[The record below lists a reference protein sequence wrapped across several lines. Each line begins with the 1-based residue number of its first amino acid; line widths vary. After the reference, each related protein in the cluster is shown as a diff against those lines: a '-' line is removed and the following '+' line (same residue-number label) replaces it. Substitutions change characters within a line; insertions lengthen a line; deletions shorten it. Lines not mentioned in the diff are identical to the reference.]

1 MEPGLQF
8 FVITTLTL
16 TLTALLLVVKKTRG
30 KFTAVSKSQSTAK
43 CSTPVFTVQFDFEQI
58 AAIRNLFDAHMTEQ
72 ILQRLS
78 DRISSELQPTS
89 PPAVSPT
96 SIICIFSAADEA
108 EANLLV
114 GRALA
119 ALRHK
124 LTITGIDFY
133 IGAMSLVQSGAG
145 STTAAAASRLQIHA
159 EPSWPADTAA
169 MMRELPEALLNGQV
183 TLEYQ
188 PKQDLRSGNVESV
201 EALLRWRRSDD
212 VLVNTGQ
219 LIALL
224 EVTGAIRDVTIWTI
238 NRAITDARGLR
249 DHGHEKIVYVNMSG
263 SILSSISFCQTVLEM
278 LANCDVRIGF
288 EITETSVISD
298 PDIAIENLRVF
309 ALAGISIA
317 IDDFGAGLSSLEY
330 LQQLPAC
337 ELKID
342 RNFIAKLSSSNRN
355 PLIVKATI
363 DLAHALEMKVTAE
376 GVDDPLCVALLK
388 VMGCDMAQ
396 GYLISPPLPVP
407 ELLQFLS
414 QQGEQSENEMVNREI
429 RQKSA
434 I

>member
-16 TLTALLLVVKKTRG
+16 TLTALLLVVKRTRG
-30 KFTAVSKSQSTAK
+30 KYRAVSKGHSTGK
-43 CSTPVFTVQFDFEQI
+43 RSTPVFTVQFDFEQI
-58 AAIRNLFDAHMTEQ
+58 AAIRNLFDIHMTEQ

-78 DRISSELQPTS
+78 DRISSELQPAS
-89 PPAVSPT
+89 PPAVSST
-96 SIICIFSAADEA
+96 SIICIFSAADGA

-133 IGAMSLVQSGAG
+133 VGATSLMQSGAE
-145 STTAAAASRLQIHA
+145 STIAAAASRLQFHA
-159 EPSWPADTAA
+159 EPSWPADTTAL
-169 MMRELPEALLNGQV
+169 MRELPEALLNGQV

-188 PKQDLRSGNVESV
+188 PKQDLRSGDVESV

-238 NRAITDARGLR
+238 NRAITDARTLR
-249 DHGHEKIVYVNMSG
+249 DHGHDTIVYVNMSG
-263 SILSSISFCQTVLEM
+263 SLLSSISFCQTVLEM

-298 PDIAIENLRVF
+298 PDVAIENLRAF

-396 GYLISPPLPVP
+396 GYLISPPLRVND
-407 ELLQFLS
+407 LVNYLS
-414 QQGEQSENEMVNREI
+414 QQDNSPVNEPVNREI

-434 I
+434 V

>member
-8 FVITTLTL
+8 LVITALTL
-16 TLTALLLVVKKTRG
+16 TLTALLLVVKRTLG
-30 KFTAVSKSQSTAK
+30 KNNAVSKSQLTGK
-43 CSTPVFTVQFDFEQI
+43 WSTPLFTVQFDFEQI
-58 AAIRNLFDAHMTEQ
+58 AAIRNLFDVHMTEQ

-78 DRISSELQPTS
+78 DRVSSELQPTG
-89 PPAVSPT
+89 PPDVSPT

-133 IGAMSLVQSGAG
+133 ISATSLVQSEAE
-145 STTAAAASRLQIHA
+145 SADIAAASRMQIHA

-169 MMRELPEALLNGQV
+169 LMRELPEALLNGQV

-188 PKQDLRSGNVESV
+188 PKQDLRLGNVESV

-212 VLVNTGQ
+212 GLVNTGQ

-238 NRAITDARGLR
+238 NRAIADARMLR
-249 DHGHEKIVYVNMSG
+249 DQGHDTIVYVNMSG
-263 SILSSISFCQTVLEM
+263 SLLSSISFCQTVLEM
-278 LANCDVRIGF
+278 LANSDVRIGF

-298 PDIAIENLRVF
+298 PDIAIENLRAF

-396 GYLISPPLPVP
+396 GYLISPPLSVND
-407 ELLQFLS
+407 LVHYLS
-414 QQGEQSENEMVNREI
+414 QQDNSPVNELVNREI